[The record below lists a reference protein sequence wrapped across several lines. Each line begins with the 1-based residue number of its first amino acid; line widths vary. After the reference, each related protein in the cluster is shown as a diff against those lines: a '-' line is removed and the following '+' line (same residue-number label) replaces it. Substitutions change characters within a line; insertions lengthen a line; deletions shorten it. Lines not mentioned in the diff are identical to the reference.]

1 MQFFSAEMDEYC
13 EKNGD
18 SADERLLRQLLREAL
33 YWKALNFASVVRL
46 GGCAR
51 YSLDSAL
58 READDALRALQNMCG
73 VKSSHSERLSFNG
86 IQLFVE
92 ATILFCRASALQNG
106 HFTVEECQGKTH
118 AELWQQCLNMYLES
132 YRKLLSASRAQ
143 LNDQKIKTVTMIA
156 VCNKLLGRREDAID
170 WAVHVSTVRSISL
183 SLFEYII
190 HVLHC

>member
-1 MQFFSAEMDEYC
+1 MDEYC

-33 YWKALNFASVVRL
+33 YWKALNFASVARL

-73 VKSSHSERLSFNG
+73 AKSSHSERLSFNG

-170 WAVHVSTVRSISL
+170 WAVHVSTVRSISF
-183 SLFEYII
+183 SLFEYTI
-190 HVLHC
+190 HVLQC